1 MVPSMASP
9 RKMEKYA
16 LFFPVKWQQYAV
28 SPATAVSEQSPR
40 IRSSYQLD
48 RVEFAREG
56 KLLF

>member
-1 MVPSMASP
+1 
-9 RKMEKYA
+9 MEKYA

>member
-1 MVPSMASP
+1 MFSIPGS
-9 RKMEKYA
+9 
-16 LFFPVKWQQYAV
+16 WQQYAI
-28 SPATAVSEQSPR
+28 SPATVVSEQSPR